1 MHTPSPS
8 SRPAL
13 CRIFPRATLL
23 ALALFTA
30 GLPHAFAQT
39 ASSQTIAEL
48 HRELAAL
55 KSEQAERDLR
65 IERLENILLGLADSS
80 PAPATVGTTGT
91 TSPAVPATGPA
102 AAALAPAPS
111 SPALAAALVESRLK
125 ISGDLRIRGQAD
137 NSDNDGSNRSSSQ
150 LRGRLGAT
158 YKFNDRITL
167 GARLVTGDSD
177 DPNSTDVQLSNWL
190 DDLEVSLD
198 QAYMQFDVNNL
209 KIYAGKIP
217 QPFIR
222 TDLVWDGDV
231 NPQGVGTVY
240 RKAFGNGGAF
250 RANHLFFI
258 VDERA
263 AGSDSTMLGAQFGY
277 ESPAY
282 GSWKY
287 DAAAAYY
294 HYNLGSIVGADAGDF
309 RSNLRNPDGSFLSD
323 FHLANAIVGVSHTGF
338 GEQWPVRIV
347 GDYVKNLGA
356 ATDADTGYGID
367 FMLGRGSK
375 PGDWRFTY
383 GYSMTEADA
392 VLAAFSH
399 DNIGIATNYRL
410 HGLTIDYVPMPK
422 TMISAIWYHYRPND
436 PLHAGSNDPND
447 WLNRFRLAF
456 LVNF

>member
-1 MHTPSPS
+1 M
-8 SRPAL
+8 
-13 CRIFPRATLL
+13 
-23 ALALFTA
+23 
-30 GLPHAFAQT
+30 
-39 ASSQTIAEL
+39 
-48 HRELAAL
+48 AA
-55 KSEQAERDLR
+55 
-65 IERLENILLGLADSS
+65 
-80 PAPATVGTTGT
+80 APA
-91 TSPAVPATGPA
+91 
-102 AAALAPAPS
+102 
-111 SPALAAALVESRLK
+111 ESRLK
-125 ISGDLRIRGQAD
+125 VSGDLRIRAQAD
-137 NSDNDGSNRSSSQ
+137 NSDDDGSNRSSSQ

-167 GARLVTGDSD
+167 GGRLVTGDSD

-190 DDLEVSLD
+190 DDLDVSLD

-231 NPQGVGTVY
+231 NPQGVGSTY
-240 RKAFGNGGAF
+240 RKALGNGGAF
-250 RANHLFFI
+250 RANSLFFI

-263 AGSDSTMLGAQFGY
+263 TGSDSTMLGAQFGY
-277 ESPAY
+277 ESSAA
-282 GSWKY
+282 GAWKY

-294 HYNLGSIVGADAGDF
+294 HYNLGSTAGADAGDY
-309 RSNLRNPDGSFLSD
+309 RGNLRNPDGSFLSD
-323 FHLANAIVGVSHTGF
+323 FRLANAIVGVSHTGF

-356 ATDADTGYGID
+356 ATDADTGYGVD
-367 FMLGRGSK
+367 VMLGRASK

-383 GYSMTEADA
+383 GYSMAEADA

-422 TMISAIWYHYRPND
+422 TMISAIWYHYRPYD
-436 PLHAGSNDPND
+436 PLHAGSNELHD
-447 WLNRFRLAF
+447 WLDRFRLAF

>member
-1 MHTPSPS
+1 MHTSPS
-8 SRPAL
+8 APRSASSRTL
-13 CRIFPRATLL
+13 PRATLL

-30 GLPHAFAQT
+30 GLPHAFAQQ
-39 ASSQTIAEL
+39 ASPQTIAEL
-48 HRELAAL
+48 HRELDAL

-65 IERLENILLGLADSS
+65 IQRLENILLGLSGSS
-80 PAPATVGTTGT
+80 PAPATAGTTP
-91 TSPAVPATGPA
+91 PATPATGPA
-102 AAALAPAPS
+102 AATTVPASP
-111 SPALAAALVESRLK
+111 SPALAATPVESRLK
-125 ISGDLRIRGQAD
+125 VSGDLRIRGQAD
-137 NSDNDGSNRSSSQ
+137 SSDDDGPNRTSSQ

-177 DPNSTDVQLSNWL
+177 DPNSSDVQLSNWL

-231 NPQGVGTVY
+231 NPQGVGSTY

-250 RANHLFFI
+250 RANSLFFI

-287 DAAAAYY
+287 DVAAAYY
-294 HYNLGSIVGADAGDF
+294 HYNLGSIAGADAGDF

-323 FHLANAIVGVSHTGF
+323 FRLANAIVGVSHAGF

-356 ATDADTGYGID
+356 ATDADTGFSID
-367 FMLGRGSK
+367 AMLGRASK

-383 GYSMTEADA
+383 GYSMTEVDA

-410 HGLTIDYVPMPK
+410 HALTVDYVPMPK

-436 PLHAGSNDPND
+436 PLHAGSNDPHD